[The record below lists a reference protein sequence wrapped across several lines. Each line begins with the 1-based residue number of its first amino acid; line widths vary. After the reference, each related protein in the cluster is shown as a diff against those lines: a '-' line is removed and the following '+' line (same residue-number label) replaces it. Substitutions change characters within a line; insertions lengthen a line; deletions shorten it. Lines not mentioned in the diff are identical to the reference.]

1 MEMFLLVTLLV
12 MTQNYIGLV
21 VGNWERE
28 NKSATDQWN
37 AKLDKTLRTEAMK
50 TFQNDLSVK
59 MAAKSNLRQYLGP
72 ALLLLGDDGLVFVAD
87 GSTETMQG
95 DHRNTRIKNAIG
107 GTTESIAAMSSSV
120 AAMQTHI
127 PEIKRDVRDVL
138 TSARRML
145 ARMRLRHASQR
156 VKRFAFQASKNK
168 GLLGLARAP
177 PQGKLPPKPSASARI
192 SLGGGDEL
200 YDEKKKKKKKKKTK
214 AAPMPTPKPPP
225 DRHQRSVT

>member
-37 AKLDKTLRTEAMK
+37 AKLDKTLRAEAMK

-72 ALLLLGDDGLVFVAD
+72 ALLLLGDDGLVFVGD
-87 GSTETMQG
+87 GSMENTQG
-95 DHRNTRIKNAIG
+95 EQRDLRITSAIG
-107 GTTESIAAMSSSV
+107 GTTESISAMSSSV
-120 AAMQTHI
+120 ASMQTHI
-127 PEIKRDVRDVL
+127 PDIKRDVRDVL
-138 TSARRML
+138 SGSRRML

-156 VKRFAFQASKNK
+156 VKKFAFQASKNR

-192 SLGGGDEL
+192 SLGDTAEN
-200 YDEKKKKKKKKKTK
+200 EKMRKGL
-214 AAPMPTPKPPP
+214 ANRPMPKPPP
-225 DRHQRSVT
+225 DRKEAKG